1 MSQQSPAASKQGLV
15 LDEVVLVGRHLDEYR
30 RFFELDLDALRNSG
44 NRVLDV
50 ASGVSS
56 FCAEANAM
64 GIETKACDLIYA
76 LDEKVIRQR
85 CSTDLEK
92 VAKAMAGLPTYRWET
107 IGSVERMRE
116 LREQAY
122 LRFLEDYPHHR
133 GARYVTGRLPE
144 LPFADHRFDLTLLS
158 YLLFVYEEHF
168 DYAFHKAALLEVMR
182 ITSLRGEARFYP
194 IVNYECQPS
203 AHLAEMLRD
212 PDLEH
217 LDFEIVPTDFEFLR
231 NSNQYLRVRH
241 RSAT

>member
-1 MSQQSPAASKQGLV
+1 MSHSGQAASKQGLV

-30 RFFELDLDALRNSG
+30 RFFGLDLHTLRSSG
-44 NRVLDV
+44 SRVLDV

-56 FCAEANAM
+56 FCAEANAI
-64 GIETKACDLIYA
+64 GIDTTACDLIYA

-122 LRFLEDYPHHR
+122 VRFLADYPQHR
-133 GARYVTGRLPE
+133 GTRYVAGRLPE
-144 LPFADHRFDLTLLS
+144 LPFADHGFDLTLLS
-158 YLLFVYEEHF
+158 YLLFVYEDHF

-182 ITSLRGEARFYP
+182 VTSLHGEARFYP

-203 AHLAEMLRD
+203 AHLALMLRD
-212 PDLEH
+212 PDLTH
-217 LDFEIVPTDFEFLR
+217 LHFEIVPTDFEFLR
-231 NSNQYLRVRH
+231 NSNSFLRVTH
-241 RSAT
+241 RQ